1 MANFKYFADIDGQAI
16 ELRAPNSMDNK
27 EFTAKFPG
35 VKGMRYG
42 GCHFTK
48 WIGYPVDGQGYNP
61 REPLAVT
68 RMIEYKANP
77 SKHICNAKCLGGKAT
92 GVCECQCGGKNH
104 GAGMFSRF
112 VE

>member
-1 MANFKYFADIDGQAI
+1 MANFKYFSDYNGQTI
-16 ELRAPNSMDNK
+16 ELKAPSSMPNA
-27 EFTAKFPG
+27 EFAALFPG
-35 VKGMRYG
+35 VKGMRDDGYSKRV
-42 GCHFTK
+42 GCDINAPLT
-48 WIGYPVDGQGYNP
+48 WP
-61 REPLAVT
+61 RVYLPIT